1 MHREAWLRAYGH
13 YYSTNGYSKPPWE
26 IYDQFLKVV
35 DGALAMAWVTSD
47 PRLTSA
53 LVGPRTLDQFG
64 VAVES
69 LRLTL
74 STEERDAIAGRMQRA
89 GGHPVQQGTGT

>member
-1 MHREAWLRAYGH
+1 MCGFVLAVNRRIGR
-13 YYSTNGYSKPPWE
+13 
-26 IYDQFLKVV
+26 FLDELTGVQQGTRINLGV
-35 DGALAMAWVTSD
+35 SVGALALAWVTSD

-69 LRLTL
+69 LQLTL
-74 STEERDAIAGRMQRA
+74 STEERDGIAGRMQRA